1 MKKKFEGKVAIITGA
16 SSGIGLAIAQSLY
29 NDGAKVYDI
38 SRHIVKHDCVKE
50 SFEAD
55 VNDYQN
61 VEKIIDKIA
70 SEEGHIDIFVNNAG
84 FGIAG
89 AIEYSKPENIYRQV
103 NTNLS
108 AYISLCTIVIKY
120 LKQTKGRIVNISSV
134 GGVIPLPYQAT
145 YSATKAGIEIFS
157 RALANELHPYKV
169 RVTAIL
175 PGDSK
180 TGFTAARVIDN
191 EASTEKEQADIRLS
205 IAKMEKDEQKGM
217 TPEAIAKVVRKVLL
231 KKRPPLRK
239 TVGFGYKCV
248 VFLPRLLSTRMINF
262 IVRKLY
268 CKKAKNR

>member
-1 MKKKFEGKVAIITGA
+1 M
-16 SSGIGLAIAQSLY
+16 
-29 NDGAKVYDI
+29 
-38 SRHIVKHDCVKE
+38 
-50 SFEAD
+50 
-55 VNDYQN
+55 
-61 VEKIIDKIA
+61 
-70 SEEGHIDIFVNNAG
+70 
-84 FGIAG
+84 
-89 AIEYSKPENIYRQV
+89 
-103 NTNLS
+103 S

-175 PGDSK
+175 PGDAK

-239 TVGFGYKCV
+239 TVGFSYKCV

>member
-89 AIEYSKPENIYRQV
+89 AIEYSKPKNIYRQV

-175 PGDSK
+175 PGDAK

-217 TPEAIAKVVRKVLL
+217 TPEAIAKVLKKVLL